1 MQADVQQLLAV
12 LPSTGIDRATP
23 LGLSLAPQ
31 METDA
36 WRHLVTRVAS
46 LARTATGAR
55 HTLTAWLGDALAYGG
70 ARGQGLIVECAEA
83 AGFDPGTLRNAKMVC
98 ARIPVSC
105 RHDALTWTHHC
116 EVGLM
121 FADPAEIERWL
132 SIAEIEHLS
141 TSALRCRVRAQ
152 VAATH
157 GHGPANA
164 MDASVTA
171 FRLMRE
177 LRAASRSLARE
188 RYLWQHWSPA
198 AAQLAFQE
206 LRPLTE
212 FVDAMRAR
220 LDREPKTSHRH
231 RREMSASTAGRSAT
245 RGHF

>member
-1 MQADVQQLLAV
+1 MQTDVPQLLAA
-12 LPSTGIDRATP
+12 LPATGIDSATR
-23 LGLSLAPQ
+23 LGLSLTPE

-55 HTLTAWLGDALAYGG
+55 QTLTAWLGDALAYGG
-70 ARGQGLIVECAEA
+70 ARGRGLIAECAEA
-83 AGFDPGTLRNAKMVC
+83 AGFDAGTLRNAKMVC
-98 ARIPVSC
+98 GRIPVSC

-121 FADPAEIERWL
+121 FADAAEIERWL
-132 SIAEIEHLS
+132 SIAEAERLS

-157 GHGPANA
+157 GPVPANA
-164 MDASVTA
+164 MGASVTA

-188 RYLWQHWSPA
+188 RHLWQHWSPA
-198 AAQLAFQE
+198 AAQLALQE

-212 FVDAMRAR
+212 FTDAVRA
-220 LDREPKTSHRH
+220 
-231 RREMSASTAGRSAT
+231 SAAT
-245 RGHF
+245 ERTKLPRGLAAN

>member
-1 MQADVQQLLAV
+1 MQADVPHLLAA
-12 LPSTGIDRATP
+12 LPATGIDRATR
-23 LGLSLAPQ
+23 LGLSLSPQ

-70 ARGQGLIVECAEA
+70 ARGPGLIAECAAA
-83 AGFDPGTLRNAKMVC
+83 AGFDAGTLRNAKMVC

-116 EVGLM
+116 EVGLV
-121 FADPAEIERWL
+121 FADAAEIERWL
-132 SIAEIEHLS
+132 SIAEEEGLS

-152 VAATH
+152 VAASH
-157 GHGPANA
+157 GRVPANA
-164 MDASVTA
+164 TGVSVKA

-188 RYLWQHWSPA
+188 RHLWQHWSPA
-198 AAQLAFQE
+198 ATQLALQE
-206 LRPLTE
+206 LRPLAE
-212 FVDAMRAR
+212 FVDAMRA
-220 LDREPKTSHRH
+220 
-231 RREMSASTAGRSAT
+231 SALVGRAKLP
-245 RGHF
+245 RGIAAK

>member
-1 MQADVQQLLAV
+1 MQTDVPHLLAA
-12 LPSTGIDRATP
+12 LPSTGIDRATR
-23 LGLSLAPQ
+23 LGLSLAPE

-36 WRHLVTRVAS
+36 WRHLVTRVAG

-55 HTLTAWLGDALAYGG
+55 QTLTAWLGDALAYGG
-70 ARGQGLIVECAEA
+70 ARGRGLITECAEA
-83 AGFDPGTLRNAKMVC
+83 AGFDAGTLRNAKMVC

-116 EVGLM
+116 EVGLA

-132 SIAEIEHLS
+132 SMAETERLS

-157 GHGPANA
+157 GRVPANA
-164 MDASVTA
+164 MGASVTA

-188 RYLWQHWSPA
+188 RHLWQHWPPA

-212 FVDAMRAR
+212 FVDAMRA
-220 LDREPKTSHRH
+220 
-231 RREMSASTAGRSAT
+231 SALTGGAKPP
-245 RGHF
+245 RGIAAK